1 MPYPYYGFNP
11 YQMQVQSPQQSS
23 FVHVQNER
31 QAREWAVALGSS
43 VTFIDDTA
51 PYCYTKSMGVS
62 QFEAPVFKKF
72 RLVEETEENAQEQPS
87 PSQSIDISE
96 YITKAEFEPF
106 KSQIEVLQNQIK
118 ELTANEPVE

>member
-1 MPYPYYGFNP
+1 MPYSYYGFNP

-31 QAREWAVALGSS
+31 QAREWSVALGSS

-72 RLVEETEENAQEQPS
+72 RLVEETAETAQEQPS
-87 PSQSIDISE
+87 PSQSIDISD

-106 KSQIEVLQNQIK
+106 KSQIEAIQIQLK
-118 ELTANEPVE
+118 ELTANEPIE

>member
-1 MPYPYYGFNP
+1 MPYSYYGFNP

-31 QAREWAVALGSS
+31 QAREWSVALGSS

-72 RLVEETEENAQEQPS
+72 RLVEETAETAQESAMERASLQLTPMQTS
-87 PSQSIDISE
+87 LSSG
-96 YITKAEFEPF
+96 TAE
-106 KSQIEVLQNQIK
+106 
-118 ELTANEPVE
+118 